1 MIREKTK
8 VNILGFYELFLPC
21 FCQESRG
28 YLNLKLVSTSQTHEI
43 TNHKLQKTKL
53 FPVYYMDYCIFLQ
66 YNIFASR
73 KENKISFISIPKIS
87 IYLFM
92 HFFSFNSQILL
103 S

>member
-53 FPVYYMDYCIFLQ
+53 FPLYYMDYCIFLQ
-66 YNIFASR
+66 YHIFASR
-73 KENKISFISIPKIS
+73 KENDIFYKHSQIK
-87 IYLFM
+87 YLFIYA
-92 HFFSFNSQILL
+92 FFSFNSQILL